1 MDDQSKEQPE
11 SNTVTP
17 QQDVVGLLGVAD
29 HANRIDPQLCINLI
43 SILDAYLSE
52 EIDTDKPYLVKDGMK
67 IIL

>member
-1 MDDQSKEQPE
+1 MVEP
-11 SNTVTP
+11 SNTPLDTDLINPLEEVGNFAVAKHVT
-17 QQDVVGLLGVAD
+17 
-29 HANRIDPQLCINLI
+29 RIDPQLSLNLI